1 MAATRE
7 KIAEMKPYVER
18 ALKDEDLRDN
28 VLAAFAAAREV
39 YDEIIGGRDM
49 KTVVT
54 RAATNKEIQENLRT
68 ALDELR
74 EAADRLQGKE
84 SHKGRNTTLLIAGI
98 AIGILVNPVTGPGAR
113 SWLKN
118 KVLGESDDF
127 TYGSDASWSQ
137 TGTGGAESTTTSA
150 DQAGQTASETSEPT
164 GTAA

>member
-1 MAATRE
+1 MAATKE

-74 EAADRLQGKE
+74 QAADRLQGKD
-84 SHKGRNTTLLIAGI
+84 SHKGRNTALLVTGI
-98 AIGILVNPVTGPGAR
+98 AIGILMNPVTGPGAR

-118 KVLGESDDF
+118 RVFGESDDF
-127 TYGSDASWSQ
+127 TYGGDASWSQ
-137 TGTGGAESTTTSA
+137 SDSGGAAGTTTA
-150 DQAGQTASETSEPT
+150 AQTGETASETSEPT

>member
-1 MAATRE
+1 MAATKE
-7 KIAEMKPYVER
+7 KITEMKPYVQR

-49 KTVVT
+49 KSVVT
-54 RAATNKEIQENLRT
+54 RAATNKDVQENLRT

-74 EAADRLQGKE
+74 EAADRLQGKD
-84 SHKGRNTTLLIAGI
+84 SHRGRNATLLIAGI

-113 SWLKN
+113 AWLKG
-118 KVLGESDDF
+118 KVLGESDEF
-127 TYGSDASWSQ
+127 TYGGDSNFSQ
-137 TGTGGAESTTTSA
+137 SGGGTGGTSGPATPDTTS
-150 DQAGQTASETSEPT
+150 DSTETT